1 MAEGLTLYKLIIL
14 YMLRKVNFP
23 LTNTQITSFMLEK
36 NYTDYF
42 HVQEALNDL
51 VEAKLI
57 VVEKIRNS
65 SQYTATVDGEQT
77 LEYFNNEIP
86 YAIKQDTD
94 SYLKENAFELRN
106 ESCTTADYDM
116 TDDGGYAVKCK
127 VVEGHETVIELTIN
141 VTSEAEA
148 ERVCLNWPE
157 KSQEIYLDI
166 MTKLL

>member
-1 MAEGLTLYKLIIL
+1 
-14 YMLRKVNFP
+14 
-23 LTNTQITSFMLEK
+23 
-36 NYTDYF
+36 
-42 HVQEALNDL
+42 
-51 VEAKLI
+51 
-57 VVEKIRNS
+57 
-65 SQYTATVDGEQT
+65 
-77 LEYFNNEIP
+77 
-86 YAIKQDTD
+86 
-94 SYLKENAFELRN
+94 
-106 ESCTTADYDM
+106 M

>member
-77 LEYFNNEIP
+77 L
-86 YAIKQDTD
+86 
-94 SYLKENAFELRN
+94 
-106 ESCTTADYDM
+106 
-116 TDDGGYAVKCK
+116 
-127 VVEGHETVIELTIN
+127 
-141 VTSEAEA
+141 
-148 ERVCLNWPE
+148 
-157 KSQEIYLDI
+157 
-166 MTKLL
+166 

>member
-65 SQYTATVDGEQT
+65 SQCTATVDGEQT
-77 LEYFNNEIP
+77 L
-86 YAIKQDTD
+86 
-94 SYLKENAFELRN
+94 
-106 ESCTTADYDM
+106 
-116 TDDGGYAVKCK
+116 
-127 VVEGHETVIELTIN
+127 
-141 VTSEAEA
+141 
-148 ERVCLNWPE
+148 
-157 KSQEIYLDI
+157 
-166 MTKLL
+166 